1 MGGVE
6 DAVNGTVAAVFT
18 GVDSQVRRTATGYLR
33 ACLREIGCRLRTGRG
48 AAETQA
54 VIHCRVSGDGDGDR
68 ADGRRLLPD
77 PAREAYEIAASAAAA
92 GRTVTVSSPTSRGLL
107 YGVCRLVEEIRRRR
121 TLPHSFRVRTAPE
134 LAIREWSTL
143 MLQGGFNL
151 PAGGAFDRPLSELE
165 EAVDRVIDRAPF
177 YGINRLQLP
186 GRPGEGMDI
195 DWLIPYRFLPRIG
208 RTDTPALRER
218 RDMLR
223 RIAARAH
230 AHGLELLVWDH
241 ELVFP
246 PEIVASYPECGGT
259 EFPVCF
265 SKPFWDDFIAGK
277 LEEFFRLVPEVDGV
291 NLTFEETLRGYN
303 ILRDVGC
310 RCRACRTTSVADKLS
325 RVFDV
330 FQRVCTRLGRL
341 FEARTYALERERQ
354 ADMIAAAG
362 RLTDAVVM
370 TKYTPADFRGV
381 DYPHNP
387 LIGMFP
393 AVPQIVEFTLTP
405 ECNGFGYLPAL
416 LGDFYRDRIAYA
428 RRRGAA
434 GCVGRVD
441 YHLQNSHEAFF
452 TAGPPVLTFDTEN
465 EFNVHLF
472 SRLLWDPGA
481 DTDTLWREWAAARYG
496 EGAPDLLAAP
506 LRSTR
511 AITQGIY
518 YVKGLHALSQLDQIA
533 DLEQITWEID
543 DNFLRRFN
551 PGEPA
556 IERLTAELLGPAE
569 ETIREVLAEKDR
581 AVALAAAA
589 CRDVERAADA
599 LPGADMRR
607 LQRRFALLHDTARL
621 WRWIAECYF
630 RLRAAVRGTIPP
642 ESNQPALD
650 GALLGMIEQAVGME
664 DRHGTVYPV
673 YNACRGITAYRF
685 VLEVVHA
692 RAGWSADGADD
703 LWYELVEAA
712 KRRRHAPSGTVIA
725 DEAVAELELAGRWLR
740 VTAREGSTARYPLPM
755 EAAPV
760 RLDDMGACALGVR
773 RGRRALHLDVVER
786 Q

>member
-1 MGGVE
+1 MN
-6 DAVNGTVAAVFT
+6 ATVAAVFA
-18 GVDSQVRRTATGYLR
+18 GVDSEIRRTATGYLR
-33 ACLREIGCRLRTGRG
+33 ECLRELGCALRTGRS
-48 AAETQA
+48 AAAAQV
-54 VIHCRVSGDGDGDR
+54 VIDCRVSAGGDGAG
-68 ADGRRLLPD
+68 GRRLLPD
-77 PAREAYEIAASAAAA
+77 PELESYRIDSSAAAA

-121 TLPHSFRVRTAPE
+121 GLPESFRVRTAPE
-134 LAIREWSTL
+134 FAIREWSTL
-143 MLQGGFNL
+143 MLQGGFDL
-151 PAGGAFDRPLSELE
+151 PAGGAFDRPLWELE
-165 EAVDRVIDRAPF
+165 AAVNRVIDRAPF

-195 DWLIPYRFLPRIG
+195 DWLIPYRFLPRLG

-246 PEIVASYPECGGT
+246 DDIEASYPECGGT
-259 EFPVCF
+259 DFPVCF
-265 SKPFWDDFIAGK
+265 SNPFWDDFIAGK

-303 ILRDVGC
+303 ILRDAGC
-310 RCRACRTTSVADKLS
+310 RCRACRTASVADKLS
-325 RVFDV
+325 RVFDA
-330 FQRVCTRLGRL
+330 FERVCARLGRV

-354 ADMIAAAG
+354 GDMVAAAG

-405 ECNGFGYLPAL
+405 ECNGFGYVPAL
-416 LGDFYRDRIAYA
+416 LGDFYRDRIAHA
-428 RRRGAA
+428 RRQGAA

-465 EFNVHLF
+465 DFNVHLF
-472 SRLLWDPGA
+472 SRLLWDPAA
-481 DTDTLWREWAAARYG
+481 DTDALWREWAAARYG
-496 EGAPDLLAAP
+496 ERAPELLAAP
-506 LRSTR
+506 LRGTR
-511 AITQGIY
+511 EITQGIY

-533 DLEQITWEID
+533 DLELITWEID

-556 IERLTAELLGPAE
+556 IERLTAELLDPAE
-569 ETIREVLAEKDR
+569 ETVREVLAEKDR

-589 CRDVERAADA
+589 RRDVERAADA
-599 LPGADMRR
+599 LPGPRMRQLR
-607 LQRRFALLHDTARL
+607 RRFALLHDTARL

-642 ESNQPALD
+642 ERNDRALD
-650 GALLGMIEQAVGME
+650 RALLGMIEQAVGME
-664 DRHGTVYPV
+664 DRHGKVYPV

-692 RAGWSADGADD
+692 RAGWSADAADD
-703 LWYELVEAA
+703 LWYELVEVA
-712 KRRRHAPSGTVIA
+712 KRRPDARSGTVVA
-725 DEAVAELELAGRWLR
+725 DAAVVAIELAGRWLCVR
-740 VTAREGSTARYPLPM
+740 GRQGPHARYPLPV

-760 RLDDMGACALGVR
+760 RLDEPGASAVGVR
-773 RGRRALHLDVVER
+773 RGRDALHLEVVEGH
-786 Q
+786 

>member
-1 MGGVE
+1 MT
-6 DAVNGTVAAVFT
+6 GTVAAAFD
-18 GVDSQVRRTATGYLR
+18 GVDPAIRRTAAGYLR
-33 ACLREIGCRLRTGRG
+33 ACLREVGCTLRTGRG
-48 AAETQA
+48 AAAAQG
-54 VIHCRVSGDGDGDR
+54 VIHCRVSAGGDGEG
-68 ADGRRLLPD
+68 GRRLVPD
-77 PAREAYEIAASAAAA
+77 PAREAYEIASSAGGAV
-92 GRTVTVSSPTSRGLL
+92 RTVTVSSGSSRGLL
-107 YGVCRLVEEIRRRR
+107 YGVCRLAEEIRRRR
-121 TLPHSFRVRTAPE
+121 ALPESFRVRTAPD

-151 PAGGAFDRPLSELE
+151 PAGGAFDRPLRELE
-165 EAVDRVIDRAPF
+165 AAVNRVIDRAPF

-195 DWLIPYRFLPRIG
+195 DWLIPYRFLPRLG

-246 PEIVASYPECGGT
+246 DDIEASYPECGGT
-259 EFPVCF
+259 DFPVCF
-265 SKPFWDDFIAGK
+265 SNPFWDDFIAGK

-303 ILRDVGC
+303 ILRDAGC
-310 RCRACRTTSVADKLS
+310 RCRVCRAASVADKLS
-325 RVFDV
+325 RVFDA
-330 FQRVCTRLGRL
+330 FERVCARLGRL

-354 ADMIAAAG
+354 GDMVAAAG

-405 ECNGFGYLPAL
+405 ECNGFGYVPAL
-416 LGDFYRDRIAYA
+416 LGDFYRDRIAHA
-428 RRRGAA
+428 RRQGVA

-465 EFNVHLF
+465 DFNVHLF
-472 SRLLWDPGA
+472 SRLLWDPAA
-481 DTDTLWREWAAARYG
+481 DTDALWREWAAARYG
-496 EGAPDLLAAP
+496 ERAPDLLATP

-511 AITQGIY
+511 EITQGIY

-543 DNFLRRFN
+543 DSFLRRFN

-556 IERLTAELLGPAE
+556 IERLTAELLDPAE
-569 ETIREVLAEKDR
+569 KTIREVLAEKDH

-599 LPGADMRR
+599 LPGPRMRQLR
-607 LQRRFALLHDTARL
+607 RRFALLHDTARL

-642 ESNQPALD
+642 ERNDPALD
-650 GALLGMIEQAVGME
+650 RALLGMIAQAVAME
-664 DRHGTVYPV
+664 DRHGRVYPV

-692 RAGWSADGADD
+692 RAGWSADAADD

-712 KRRRHAPSGTVIA
+712 KRRPDARSGTVVA
-725 DEAVAELELAGRWLR
+725 DAAVVAIELAGRWLCVR
-740 VTAREGSTARYPLPM
+740 GRQGPHARYPLPV

-760 RLDDMGACALGVR
+760 RLDEPGASAVGVR
-773 RGRRALHLDVVER
+773 RGRDTLHLEVVEGH
-786 Q
+786 

>member
-1 MGGVE
+1 MN
-6 DAVNGTVAAVFT
+6 AAVAAVFD
-18 GVDSQVRRTATGYLR
+18 GVDSEIRRTAGGYLR
-33 ACLREIGCRLRTGRG
+33 ECLREIGCTLRTGRG
-48 AAETQA
+48 AAAQA
-54 VIHCRVSGDGDGDR
+54 VIHCRVSGDGDGAR
-68 ADGRRLLPD
+68 ARQLVPD
-77 PAREAYEIAASAAAA
+77 PAREGYEVATSDAATGS
-92 GRTVTVSSPTSRGLL
+92 TIEVNSPTSRGVL

-121 TLPHSFRVRTAPE
+121 ALPDALLVRTAPQ

-165 EAVDRVIDRAPF
+165 AAVNRVIDRAPF

-195 DWLIPYRFLPRIG
+195 DWLIPYRFLPRLG
-208 RTDTPALRER
+208 RADTPALRER

-246 PEIVASYPECGGT
+246 DDIEASYPECGGT

-265 SKPFWDDFIAGK
+265 SKPFWDEFIACK

-303 ILRDVGC
+303 ILRDEGC
-310 RCRACRTTSVADKLS
+310 RCRACRTASVADKLS
-325 RVFDV
+325 RVFDA
-330 FQRVCTRLGRL
+330 FQGVCARLGRV

-354 ADMIAAAG
+354 GDMIAAAG

-405 ECNGFGYLPAL
+405 ECNGFGYVPAL

-428 RRRGAA
+428 RSQGAA

-441 YHLQNSHEAFF
+441 YHLQNSHAAFF

-465 EFNVHLF
+465 DFNVHLF
-472 SRLLWDPGA
+472 SRLLWDPAA
-481 DTDTLWREWAAARYG
+481 DTDVLWGEWAGARYG
-496 EGAPDLLAAP
+496 ERAPDLLAAP
-506 LRSTR
+506 LLSTR
-511 AITQGIY
+511 TITQGIY
-518 YVKGLHALSQLDQIA
+518 YVKGLHALSQLDQVA
-533 DLEQITWEID
+533 ELEQITWEID

-556 IERLTAELLGPAE
+556 IEWLTAELLDPSE
-569 ETIREVLAEKDR
+569 KTIREVLEEKDR

-589 CRDVERAADA
+589 WREVERAADV
-599 LPGADMRR
+599 LPGPRMRQLR
-607 LQRRFALLHDTARL
+607 RRFALLHDTARL

-630 RLRAAVRGTIPP
+630 RLRAAARGTIPP
-642 ESNQPALD
+642 ERNEPALD
-650 GALLGMIEQAVGME
+650 RALLGMIEQAVGME
-664 DRHGTVYPV
+664 DRHGKVYPV
-673 YNACRGITAYRF
+673 YNACRGITGYRF

-712 KRRRHAPSGTVIA
+712 KRRPDSRSGRVAA
-725 DEAVAELELAGRWLR
+725 DSAVVAIELAGRWLC
-740 VTAREGSTARYPLPM
+740 VSGREGPPARYPLPV

-760 RLDDMGACALGVR
+760 RLDEPGACALGVR
-773 RGRRALHLDVVER
+773 RGRRALHLEVVEGHR
-786 Q
+786 